1 MKKNNPINYW
11 NNFYKKESKNVE
23 IYNEST
29 FAKFTYKKILN
40 KKGKILDIGCG
51 NGRDS
56 YFFNKKGFK
65 VVGID
70 ISQKAIQK
78 NLKNKVKNLIF
89 KKFDIG
95 KNKIKTKFEIIYCR
109 FFLHTIDETL
119 ENKLINLIRNAKN
132 NGTIVFFEFR
142 NYKDKIFGKFNAK
155 DHNKV
160 VEFEKGHFRRIIDPS
175 KFKKKFISETKSKVI
190 YQKNGANLSVVKKD
204 NPNLSRMIFKF

>member
-11 NNFYKKESKNVE
+11 NNFYKKDSKNME

-56 YFFNKKGFK
+56 YFFNKKGFN
-65 VVGID
+65 VTGID
-70 ISQKAIQK
+70 ISQKAIEKNSKNKIK
-78 NLKNKVKNLIF
+78 NLFF

-95 KNKIKTKFEIIYCR
+95 KDKIKDKFDIIYCR
-109 FFLHTIDETL
+109 FFVHTVDELL
-119 ENKLINLIRNAKN
+119 ESKLIKLIKN
-132 NGTIVFFEFR
+132 SKYKGTMVFFEFR
-142 NYKDKIFGKFNAK
+142 NFKDKIFGAYKAK

-160 VEFEKGHFRRIIDPS
+160 IEFEKGHFRRIIDP
-175 KFKKKFISETKSKVI
+175 KIFQKKFISATKSKLV
-190 YQKNGANLSVVKKD
+190 YQKSGINLSIVKND
-204 NPNLSRMIFKF
+204 NPNLSRMIFEF